1 MIEQLLAESNTSANI
16 ENGRPTLIGLT
27 RKINDKIFKD
37 ICGIQPTSQPRAT
50 VYGVRYEMV
59 SQDGS
64 QTRETLGSHRTSTGK
79 YPFKDHGLPVGS
91 DSMTV
96 GEHFSEF
103 DYVFGIVV
111 DGDYLGLTESELLG
125 KVLSGDLRL
134 VTDADDDDTSDV
146 QSSRFIMDR
155 WQSDIKSRR
164 VKSPT
169 TWELLHDMQGNNI
182 DGSSA
187 AEDLL
192 ATSISDE
199 VNSDI
204 IMKTI
209 TVAKKGTPIDLSN
222 GELYQ
227 QGRTL
232 IARALELGAD
242 IQRNTT
248 FPATFV
254 LASPKVASAIRASG
268 QVGSSDIIDGTN
280 LKLVTDGKAIGE
292 YMLVGSKLEFDALDT
307 VAPIHYSPYVEADNA
322 GTYLIATDS
331 ENLQPVPA
339 LISRY
344 AITSSPDFS
353 DVDGVQNGEDWE
365 KLANNSL
372 LATLVIVSL

>member
-16 ENGRPTLIGLT
+16 ENGRPTLVGLT

-37 ICGIQPTSQPRAT
+37 ICGIQPTSLPRAT
-50 VYGVRYEMV
+50 VYGIRYEMV

-64 QTRETLGSHRTSTGK
+64 EVRETQGSHRTGTGK
-79 YPFKDHGLPVGS
+79 HPFKDHGLPVGS

-103 DYVFGIVV
+103 DYVFGVV
-111 DGDYLGLTESELLG
+111 VAGDYLGLTEKQLLG
-125 KVLSGDLRL
+125 AVLTGDLRL
-134 VTDADDDDTSDV
+134 VTDADDDDSRAEV

-169 TWELLHDMQGNNI
+169 TWELLADMQGNNL

-187 AEDLL
+187 VEDLL
-192 ATSISDE
+192 ATSISE
-199 VNSDI
+199 EINSDI

-209 TVAKKGTPIDLSN
+209 TVSKKGTPIDLSSS
-222 GELYQ
+222 ELYQ
-227 QGRTL
+227 QGRSL

-242 IQRNTT
+242 IHQTTT
-248 FPATFV
+248 FPASFV

-268 QVGSSDIIDGTN
+268 QVGNDNLIDGTN
-280 LKLVTDGKAIGE
+280 LKLVTDSKAIGE
-292 YMLVGSKLEFDALDT
+292 YLLVGSKLEFDGLDT
-307 VAPIHYSPYVEADNA
+307 VAPIHYSPYVESDSA

-331 ENLQPVPA
+331 NNLQPVPA

-353 DVDGVQNGEDWE
+353 DVDGVQGDDWE
-365 KLANNSL
+365 KLANKSP
-372 LATLVIVSL
+372 LATLVTVSL

>member
-1 MIEQLLAESNTSANI
+1 MIKQLLAESNTSANI
-16 ENGRPTLIGLT
+16 ENGRPILVGLT

-64 QTRETLGSHRTSTGK
+64 EVRETQGSHRTGTGK
-79 YPFKDHGLPVGS
+79 YPFKDHGLAGGS
-91 DSMTV
+91 TGMVSGD
-96 GEHFSEF
+96 HFAEF
-103 DYVFGIVV
+103 DYVFGAVK
-111 DGDYLGLTESELLG
+111 DGDYDGKTEVELLAL
-125 KVLSGDLRL
+125 VLTGDLRL
-134 VTDADDDDTSDV
+134 VTDADEDDSRAEV

-169 TWELLHDMQGNNI
+169 TWELLTDMQNNGL

-187 AEDLL
+187 VEDLL
-192 ATSISDE
+192 ATSISE
-199 VNSDI
+199 EINSDI

-209 TVAKKGTPIDLSN
+209 TVAKKSPAIDLSLS
-222 GELYQ
+222 ELYQ
-227 QGRTL
+227 QGRSL
-232 IARALELGAD
+232 IARALELGAE
-242 IQRNTT
+242 IHQITT
-248 FPATFV
+248 FTATFV

-268 QVGSSDIIDGTN
+268 QVGNDNLIDGTN
-280 LKLVTDGKAIGE
+280 LKLVTDSKAIGE
-292 YMLVGSKLEFDALDT
+292 YLLVGSNHKFDGLDT
-307 VAPIHYSPYVEADNA
+307 VAPIHYSPYVESDSA

-331 ENLQPVPA
+331 NNLQPVPA

-353 DVDGVQNGEDWE
+353 DVDSEQGDDWE
-365 KLANNSL
+365 KLANKSP
-372 LATLVIVSL
+372 LATLVNVNL

>member
-1 MIEQLLAESNTSANI
+1 MIKQLLAESNTSANI
-16 ENGRPTLIGLT
+16 ENGRPILVGLT

-64 QTRETLGSHRTSTGK
+64 EVRETQGSHRTGTGK
-79 YPFKDHGLPVGS
+79 YPFKDHGLAGGS
-91 DSMTV
+91 TGMVSGD
-96 GEHFSEF
+96 HFAEF
-103 DYVFGIVV
+103 DYVFGAVK
-111 DGDYLGLTESELLG
+111 DGDYDGKTEVELLAL
-125 KVLSGDLRL
+125 VLTGDLRL
-134 VTDADDDDTSDV
+134 VTDADEDDSRAEV

-169 TWELLHDMQGNNI
+169 TWELLTDMQNNGL

-187 AEDLL
+187 VEDLL
-192 ATSISDE
+192 ATSISE
-199 VNSDI
+199 EINSDI

-209 TVAKKGTPIDLSN
+209 TVAKKSPAIDLSLS
-222 GELYQ
+222 ELYQ
-227 QGRTL
+227 QGRSL
-232 IARALELGAD
+232 IARALELGAE
-242 IQRNTT
+242 IHQITT
-248 FPATFV
+248 FTATFV

-268 QVGSSDIIDGTN
+268 QVGNDNLIDGTN
-280 LKLVTDGKAIGE
+280 LKLVTDSKAIGE
-292 YMLVGSKLEFDALDT
+292 YLLVGSNHKFDGLDT
-307 VAPIHYSPYVEADNA
+307 VAPIHYSPYVESDSA

-331 ENLQPVPA
+331 NNLQPVPA

-353 DVDGVQNGEDWE
+353 DVDGVQGDDWE
-365 KLANNSL
+365 KLANKSP
-372 LATLVIVSL
+372 LATLITVNL